1 MNNKHSR
8 RKVLQLIGAGAAAS
22 VLGARGARAAD
33 KANITL
39 DWHVTGYHTPFYV
52 GLDQGIFL
60 KHGIDL
66 TVNPGNGSRNTILA
80 VAANNIMFG
89 FADATAL
96 PAAVLQGA
104 DVKMFCVY
112 MATTPFGIM
121 FKADS
126 GIQRPKDL
134 EGKSYGDFPG
144 SATYALFPAFAKKVG
159 VDLSKV
165 KIVNINP
172 GAQAT
177 ALLEGQVNATYTAV
191 NDSFVSLSHKGNKLA
206 NFSYA
211 SEGLNLLSQGLVA
224 SSDTLKNK
232 DLVKRFAAA
241 FNESVAAA
249 KVDIAKS
256 AATTKRLVTE
266 APAPEIMVDMLKD
279 TFANRLTN
287 PRNAGKA
294 PGWMA
299 EQDWVDLVALLN
311 EYGTLKEKVAPDRLY
326 TNDYLSG

>member
-1 MNNKHSR
+1 MDSKHTR
-8 RKVLQLIGAGAAAS
+8 RRVLHLIGAGAAS
-22 VLGARGARAAD
+22 VAAPRWACAAD
-33 KANITL
+33 KVNITL
-39 DWHVTGYHTPFYV
+39 DWHVTGYHAPFYV

-80 VAANNIMFG
+80 VAANNVMFG

-96 PAAVLQGA
+96 PAAILQGA
-104 DVKMFCVY
+104 DVRMFCSY

-126 GIQRPKDL
+126 GISKPKDL
-134 EGKSYGDFPG
+134 EGKAYGYFPG
-144 SATYALFPAFAKKVG
+144 SATYALFPAFANKVG

-165 KIVNINP
+165 QVVNINP
-172 GAQAT
+172 AAQAS
-177 ALLEGQVNATYTAV
+177 ALLDGQIQATYTAV

-211 SEGLNLLSQGLVA
+211 AEGLNLLSQGLVA
-224 SSDTLKNK
+224 SDDTLKNT
-232 DLVKRFAAA
+232 DVVKRFAAA
-241 FNESVAAA
+241 FNESIAVA

-256 AATTKRLVTE
+256 AATTKRLVAE
-266 APAPEIMVDMLKD
+266 APEPDVMVDMLND

-294 PGWMA
+294 GGWMA
-299 EQDWVDLVALLN
+299 EQDWVDLVNLLN
-311 EYGTLKEKVAPDRLY
+311 HYGTLKEKVAVDRLY
-326 TNDYLSG
+326 TNDYLG